1 MVTVGYKT
9 GSLDEVMQ
17 KIADRYEEEIDE
29 KVGQL
34 TVGILEPTLIAVLSV
49 VTGLILLSV
58 MLPLM
63 GILSGF

>member
-29 KVGQL
+29 KISH
-34 TVGILEPTLIAVLSV
+34 TIGILEPTLIAVLSV